1 MKRVPAGYDPC
12 TEAYVTKYFNR
23 GDVQRAL
30 HANRTRLPYPYSP
43 CRSDSTPQLLFLFSA
58 YILPV
63 PAMDPCA
70 RAPYARRRRPQ
81 LLFHLPPPARSS
93 SDLGNLRAH

>member
-12 TEAYVTKYFNR
+12 TEAYVTNYFNR

-43 CRSDSTPQLLFLFSA
+43 CRSALRSYCFSSLRICYPLQRVCTCRSSSSLSSPITLA
-58 YILPV
+58 S
-63 PAMDPCA
+63 ATTS
-70 RAPYARRRRPQ
+70 
-81 LLFHLPPPARSS
+81 PPPARS